1 MLKPKWWILNL
12 KGEWNLIN
20 PQPSLDEDEFDV
32 AFKLWVNE
40 SNELPAFY
48 NQYDFYYE
56 LTDVPVDTLTLTLDA
71 AKKFQEKG
79 LLKLVKSYHRRKF
92 KGKCKQKL

>member
-1 MLKPKWWILNL
+1 MKIIQSDNYSRESVADILIAGFYIQYDPTTL
-12 KGEWNLIN
+12 EIIGHKG
-20 PQPSLDEDEFDV
+20 
-32 AFKLWVNE
+32 
-40 SNELPAFY
+40 ELPAFY